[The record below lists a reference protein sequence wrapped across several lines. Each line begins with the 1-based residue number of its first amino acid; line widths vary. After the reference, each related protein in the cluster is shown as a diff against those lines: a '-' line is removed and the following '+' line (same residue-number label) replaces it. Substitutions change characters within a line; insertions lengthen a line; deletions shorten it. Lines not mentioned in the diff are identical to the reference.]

1 MCKAI
6 YCTFFITA
14 KKKKTEAT
22 LLSIST
28 KMVKKIMEHQRDE
41 ILCDH

>member
-1 MCKAI
+1 M
-6 YCTFFITA
+6 A
-14 KKKKTEAT
+14 KKKNPEAI

-28 KMVKKIMEHQRDE
+28 KMVKKIMKRQHDE

>member
-6 YCTFFITA
+6 YCTFFIIE
-14 KKKKTEAT
+14 KKTEAT

-28 KMVKKIMEHQRDE
+28 KMVKKIMEHQHDE

>member
-14 KKKKTEAT
+14 KKKTEAT